1 MLKFILLDKYFS
13 KLFTDDKI
21 CHCKTFKFGPGCL
34 LETKVVYNQNMAV
47 FHIGAVSKDIKS
59 KINFY
64 RHNILRPFDN
74 LAFFATSET

>member
-1 MLKFILLDKYFS
+1 M
-13 KLFTDDKI
+13 
-21 CHCKTFKFGPGCL
+21 
-34 LETKVVYNQNMAV
+34 VYNQNMAV

-74 LAFFATSET
+74 LAFLPQVKPSVVIGKKMVYTSCLASSPSNKAELSLPCRLKHFG